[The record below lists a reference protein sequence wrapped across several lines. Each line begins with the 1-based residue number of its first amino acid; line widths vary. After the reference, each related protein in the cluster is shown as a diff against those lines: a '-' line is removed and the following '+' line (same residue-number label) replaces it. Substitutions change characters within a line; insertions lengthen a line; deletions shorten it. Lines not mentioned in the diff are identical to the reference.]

1 MHAHDVDGTQRER
14 IVLADWHDRGHYLE
28 VDAAGARDR
37 EIVGLT
43 VSMTQPASPSVAVMG
58 AGAVGCFYGGM
69 LALAGTP
76 VTLIGRPQHVDAVKR
91 DGLAIERAGRRD
103 VVRVD
108 ASTDAQAVSSA
119 NVVLVCVKS
128 PATADAAREMKP
140 YLRPDSVV
148 VSLQNGVENAQRI
161 AEVVDQVVLA
171 AVVWVGTY
179 MEAPGIVRHSGGGN
193 LVLGVPRD
201 CASRP
206 GAAARAREV
215 AALFEQAGV
224 SCPVADDVDAAL
236 WSKLVV
242 NCAFN
247 AVSALGRA
255 RYGRMAREPAIRD
268 SWSGRARVGGRG
280 ARNGIALDEQ
290 EMIATAWRTADA
302 FLAVFVDRARHPAR
316 QAHRDRRAERLCR
329 TAREEPGSRRARQS
343 RSACPR
349 EAA

>member
-1 MHAHDVDGTQRER
+1 
-14 IVLADWHDRGHYLE
+14 
-28 VDAAGARDR
+28 
-37 EIVGLT
+37 
-43 VSMTQPASPSVAVMG
+43 MTQPASPAVAVMG

-69 LALAGTP
+69 LALAGNA

-103 VVRVD
+103 VVRVE

-161 AEVVDQVVLA
+161 AGVVDQVVLA

-179 MEAPGIVRHSGGGN
+179 MEAPGVVRHSGGGN

-206 GAAARAREV
+206 GAAARVREV

-255 RYGRMAREPAIRD
+255 RYGRMAAEPAIRELMETVVRE
-268 SWSGRARVGGRG
+268 SVAVARA
-280 ARNGIALDEQ
+280 NGIALDEQ
-290 EMIATAWRTADA
+290 EMIATAWRTA
-302 FLAVFVDRARHPAR
+302 
-316 QAHRDRRAERLCR
+316 ERLSSQYSS
-329 TAREEPGSRRARQS
+329 TAQDILRGKHTEIDALNGHVAQRGKALGVDTPVNRALH
-343 RSACPR
+343 ALVKLR
-349 EAA
+349 EAGDDLA